1 LLAGGN
7 AVAAGRPGGLTVT
20 FFDVGQGDAALVRS
34 PAGAAILVDGG
45 PDPEQVA
52 TKLYAE
58 GVHRL
63 DLVVATHPHA
73 DHVAGLPAVLARFP
87 VGLVLDPGCPGDSP
101 AYAAFLEALAASG
114 DPVGHPRS
122 GARLRI
128 GDVDIQ
134 VLGPEHCAHGTD
146 SDPNNE
152 SLVLRASVGG
162 ETVLFPGD
170 AEVAE
175 QTEILRDER
184 PLLAATVLK
193 VVHHGGN
200 TSLGGFVAAVGASVA
215 VVSVGPNRYGHPVPA
230 VLAALARDGM
240 RVFRTDRSGD
250 VTVSFL
256 EGGGVS
262 VESSH
267 DG

>member
-1 LLAGGN
+1 
-7 AVAAGRPGGLTVT
+7 
-20 FFDVGQGDAALVRS
+20 
-34 PAGAAILVDGG
+34 
-45 PDPEQVA
+45 
-52 TKLYAE
+52 
-58 GVHRL
+58 
-63 DLVVATHPHA
+63 
-73 DHVAGLPAVLARFP
+73 VLARFP

-101 AYAAFLEALAASG
+101 AYGAFLEALSASG
-114 DPVGHPRS
+114 DPVRHPRA
-122 GARLRI
+122 GARLQV
-128 GDVDIQ
+128 GDVRIE

-152 SLVLRASVGG
+152 SLILRISVGRD
-162 ETVLFPGD
+162 TVLFPGD

-184 PLLAATVLK
+184 PFLAASVLK
-193 VVHHGGN
+193 VAHHGGS
-200 TSLGGFVAAVGASVA
+200 TSLAGFVAAVGASVA

-230 VLAALARDGM
+230 VLGALARDGM